1 MKRKGII
8 FAILLIAGIFGAQL
22 FGTEFLRTYGFL
34 NEYNLRAFAR
44 ADLDKLN
51 LFWNILWAR
60 GKLFLLLV
68 ILASTPARK
77 WLLSGLEGIL
87 AFLIGFYGAACV
99 ICEGALGIGI
109 FFLSLFP
116 HGLLYGAA
124 FFGFLHIER
133 PVFYSK
139 KKHVL
144 SYILAIAIV
153 LLLLVIGCILE
164 TGVGSVLLQRLLA
177 NL

>member
-8 FAILLIAGIFGAQL
+8 LTILFAAGIFGAQL

-34 NEYNLRAFAR
+34 NEYHLQAFAQAELDR
-44 ADLDKLN
+44 KDL
-51 LFWNILWAR
+51 FFNILWAR

-68 ILASTPARK
+68 LLASTPAKK
-77 WLLSGLEGIL
+77 WLLLLLEGL
-87 AFLIGFYGAACV
+87 TAFLTGFYGAVCV
-99 ICEGALGIGI
+99 ICEGALGIGF

-124 FFGFLHIER
+124 FFGFLRIER
-133 PVFYSK
+133 PLFYGK
-139 KKHVL
+139 KKHML
-144 SYILAIAIV
+144 SYLLANAVV
-153 LLLLVIGCILE
+153 LLLLAAGCMLE
-164 TGVGSVLLQRLLA
+164 TGVTGVLQRLLA